1 MYINFSH
8 HKHVWVQITQYF
20 LVFQQCYQLQRFF
33 FFSTLLLNVQNLDD
47 VHFISFCIGK
57 NFIKINI
64 FKIFVLCIMNECHG
78 NISLMH
84 DHIHR
89 LYIERRALE

>member
-20 LVFQQCYQLQRFF
+20 LVFQQCYQLQRCF

-64 FKIFVLCIMNECHG
+64 FKMFVLCIMNECHG
-78 NISLMH
+78 NISL
-84 DHIHR
+84 
-89 LYIERRALE
+89 LYMIIFIDCT